1 VRAEADTHG
10 WQYEIVDGDD
20 EGLLLYLQRPHFLS
34 PDEVLERWNAG
45 TIDAVIA
52 PEEERPRLLHD
63 LEGSV
68 PSRIRS
74 WSENDKTTAR
84 YILLTRS

>member
-1 VRAEADTHG
+1 MRTAGSTDVVG
-10 WQYEIVDGDD
+10 GDE
-20 EGLLLYLQRPHFLS
+20 EGLLLYLDRPRFVR
-34 PDEVLERWNAG
+34 PEEVIERWNAG

-63 LEGSV
+63 LEGSI

-74 WSENDKTTAR
+74 WAEHDKDTPR
-84 YILLTRS
+84 YVLLTRS